1 MKTSEE
7 IKRGL
12 KLCSHE
18 GHGEEIICEHCPYD
32 SNSCA
37 VLICTRRLSADALAY
52 IQQLETENHQLLT
65 KAQQLESTIS
75 QVSKALC
82 GKENATLKELLQAA
96 DQLKDR
102 APTIEAEPV
111 RHGRWVFG
119 EIDAMG
125 QSVKCSVCAW
135 GCRAVNKK
143 IWLEYKGHKWCGNCG
158 AKMDGGAED
167 GADA

>member
-1 MKTSEE
+1 MKTPEE

-12 KLCSHE
+12 ELCSHE

-82 GKENATLKELLQAA
+82 GKEKAPLKELLQAA
-96 DQLKDR
+96 DQLKTR
-102 APTIEAEPV
+102 ALRWISVEERLPEP
-111 RHGRWVFG
+111 GRYLVITQKDNGTAKVNTATYNDMGWWTYANFG
-119 EIDAMG
+119 DITHWMPMPEPQKEDDH
-125 QSVKCSVCAW
+125 
-135 GCRAVNKK
+135 AV
-143 IWLEYKGHKWCGNCG
+143 
-158 AKMDGGAED
+158 D
-167 GADA
+167 